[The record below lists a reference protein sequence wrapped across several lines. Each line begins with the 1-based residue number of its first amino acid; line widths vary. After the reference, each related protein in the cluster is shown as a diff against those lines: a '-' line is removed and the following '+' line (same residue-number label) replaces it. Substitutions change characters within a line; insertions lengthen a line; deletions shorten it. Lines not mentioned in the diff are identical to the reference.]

1 MEYGKLY
8 ADHIR
13 QLCRQRGLSI
23 NRLAHMSGLR
33 QSTLDN
39 IMRGVSCNPRV
50 LTLHKIALAFGM
62 TLSEFLDF
70 PELNDYYPYEE
81 EERTNITS

>member
-1 MEYGKLY
+1 
-8 ADHIR
+8 
-13 QLCRQRGLSI
+13 
-23 NRLAHMSGLR
+23 MSGLR